1 MLEIILTSTL
11 VLTLFFNGAK
21 RQLIGTVIVT
31 HGNLAAELLK
41 TAEAIA
47 GGKIDIVS
55 VSIDNNEKPEAIRQ
69 KVKTAIKSA
78 DKGDGVLI
86 LTDMFGGTP
95 SNICISFLDELRAE
109 VVSGVNLPM
118 ILKVPFMREKGSLI
132 DAANF
137 IKEYGQKNISVATD
151 LLPKNQIVKN

>member
-1 MLEIILTSTL
+1 M
-11 VLTLFFNGAK
+11 
-21 RQLIGTVIVT
+21 IGTVIVT

-47 GGKIDIVS
+47 GDKVDIIS
-55 VSIDNNEKPEAIRQ
+55 ISIDSNENPEAIRH

-95 SNICISFLDELRAE
+95 SNICISFLDEFKAE

-118 ILKVPFMREKGSLI
+118 VLKIPFIKDKSSLS
-132 DAANF
+132 DAANS
-137 IKEYGQKNISVATD
+137 IKEYGQKNISMATD
-151 LLPKNQIVKN
+151 LLHKNQIVKN